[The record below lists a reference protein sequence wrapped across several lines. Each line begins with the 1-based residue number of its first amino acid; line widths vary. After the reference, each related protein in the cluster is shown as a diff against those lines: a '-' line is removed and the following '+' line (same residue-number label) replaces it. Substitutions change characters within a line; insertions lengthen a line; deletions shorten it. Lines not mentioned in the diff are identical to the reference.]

1 MKEWSL
7 VMTKSVFNLQAALD
21 KLHEED
27 WLHPEEKTFRNTGQ
41 FEESEKDKK
50 YRQKNYWIA
59 QFSHLLINQFHQS
72 NRACA
77 RILQQTSHKSIA
89 RAMARFPECDFS
101 NLSEVKAALTI
112 YSQEQ
117 GVR

>member
-1 MKEWSL
+1 
-7 VMTKSVFNLQAALD
+7 MTKSVFNLQAALD

-41 FEESEKDKK
+41 VEESEKDRK
-50 YRQKNYWIA
+50 YRQKSYWIA

-72 NRACA
+72 HRACA
-77 RILQQTSHKSIA
+77 RILKQPSHKSIT

-101 NLSEVKAALTI
+101 NLSEVKSALTI

>member
-1 MKEWSL
+1 
-7 VMTKSVFNLQAALD
+7 MTKGVFNLQAALD

-41 FEESEKDKK
+41 VEESEKDKK

-77 RILQQTSHKSIA
+77 RILQQTSHKSIT

-101 NLSEVKAALTI
+101 NLSEVKAALTV

>member
-1 MKEWSL
+1 
-7 VMTKSVFNLQAALD
+7 MTEKIFDLQAALN
-21 KLHEED
+21 KLHEDD
-27 WLHPEEKTFRNTGQ
+27 WLHPEKHVFNSHVTIS
-41 FEESEKDKK
+41 ESEHDKK
-50 YRQKNYWIA
+50 YGQKNYWIA

-77 RILQQTSHKSIA
+77 RILQQPSHKSIA
-89 RAMARFPECDFS
+89 RAMGRFPECDFS
-101 NLSEVKAALTI
+101 NLSEVKTALTV